1 MVTMNKFKQIRELKN
16 LGHSDSEIARKL
28 KINRKTVAKY
38 FKSNT
43 PPKYKTRPSSTRK
56 DPTEGL
62 QSRIDELVDD
72 DKMLAID
79 VYELLKEEGY
89 QGSERTVRRRVA
101 QIRGQ
106 KPVERFFEQKYTPG
120 EQSQFDFKEKILIP
134 FMDGEHSIYLH
145 FGTLP
150 SSDHFGIRAYP
161 RKNFECFMEGIHYF
175 FEDIGGMTK
184 NIRIDNLSPCV
195 AKVHKGSRR
204 TYTDSF
210 QRAIDYYGF
219 EVLPCR
225 PGKGSD
231 KGDVERD
238 IRTHARRIKRLIEN
252 QKLKFKNFDELNC
265 WLTAYRDKRVNDTIG
280 EKFNEEKK
288 KLLIL
293 PKKEESILYKVEEL
307 TASSYGAVKLGDYY
321 YSIPDNVIGQKCQ
334 VVATAFEVKIY
345 RKSPK
350 LELVATH
357 SRSDGDSILL
367 EHILPSLVRKPA
379 AMIRW
384 SHKKVLFPSEV
395 SKKFYKQLQNKQK
408 ESAQRN
414 YLKTLNLIQHTELS
428 EIAAAVELVV
438 GMEAEDLYEE
448 VRELILGQRRPDN
461 VIYLKN
467 YQRPLEVDLKGFDD
481 LIPKE

>member
-1 MVTMNKFKQIRELKN
+1 M
-16 LGHSDSEIARKL
+16 
-28 KINRKTVAKY
+28 
-38 FKSNT
+38 
-43 PPKYKTRPSSTRK
+43 
-56 DPTEGL
+56 
-62 QSRIDELVDD
+62 
-72 DKMLAID
+72 
-79 VYELLKEEGY
+79 
-89 QGSERTVRRRVA
+89 
-101 QIRGQ
+101 
-106 KPVERFFEQKYTPG
+106 
-120 EQSQFDFKEKILIP
+120 
-134 FMDGEHSIYLH
+134 
-145 FGTLP
+145 
-150 SSDHFGIRAYP
+150 
-161 RKNFECFMEGIHYF
+161 
-175 FEDIGGMTK
+175 
-184 NIRIDNLSPCV
+184 
-195 AKVHKGSRR
+195 
-204 TYTDSF
+204 
-210 QRAIDYYGF
+210 
-219 EVLPCR
+219 
-225 PGKGSD
+225 
-231 KGDVERD
+231 
-238 IRTHARRIKRLIEN
+238 
-252 QKLKFKNFDELNC
+252 
-265 WLTAYRDKRVNDTIG
+265 TAYRDKRVNDTIG

-395 SKKFYKQLQNKQK
+395 FKKFYKQLQNKQK